1 MDRVTAFLQ
10 GHLSGRSRIL
20 LVAATLAI
28 FPAVFLPTW
37 TITLRA
43 PQYPDGL
50 TMEIYP
56 HTVKGDVREINILNH
71 YIGMHAI
78 DADEFPEFRFIPWFI
93 LRFFGF
99 ALLAALIA
107 RMPIAALGWMDFVF
121 FGIVMLYIMH
131 HWLYAF
137 GNELDPTAPLR
148 IQPFTPNLIGPT
160 RIGQFQVSSWPG
172 AGAIL
177 MGVAGLLGPVIAVT
191 EWLRQRRAPAAT

>member
-1 MDRVTAFLQ
+1 MDRLTTFFQ
-10 GHLSGRSRIL
+10 GQLSPLSRIL

-28 FPAVFLPTW
+28 LPAVFLPTW
-37 TITLRA
+37 TISLKA

-50 TMEIYP
+50 TMQIYP

-71 YIGMHAI
+71 YIGMHEI
-78 DADEFPEFRFIPWFI
+78 DADEFQEFRFIPWFI

-131 HWLYAF
+131 TWLYAF
-137 GNELDPTAPLR
+137 GNDLDPTAPLS
-148 IQPFTPNLIGPT
+148 IEPFTPNLIGPT
-160 RIGQFQVSSWPG
+160 RIGQFQVASWP
-172 AGAIL
+172 ASGAIL
-177 MGVAGLLGPVIAVT
+177 MGLAGLMGPVIVVY
-191 EWLRQRRAPAAT
+191 EWFFARKRKEA